1 MTYKE
6 SYLQLDSA
14 EEIMKIANTDMAIA
28 AVLNPD
34 RIKIIRE
41 SADEAIKEKFGEKT
55 MNEHR
60 YKILI
65 NDTVV
70 AENMDMEI
78 VTILIKALF
87 ENYYNEHSM
96 IVSIKEMD
104 RVEGVK

>member
-1 MTYKE
+1 
-6 SYLQLDSA
+6 
-14 EEIMKIANTDMAIA
+14 MKQSKKN
-28 AVLNPD
+28 LEK
-34 RIKIIRE
+34 KI
-41 SADEAIKEKFGEKT
+41 

-65 NDTVV
+65 NDTIV

-87 ENYYNEHSM
+87 ENYYNDHSM

-104 RVEGVK
+104 RVEGVDYE